1 VVFVRTRSFL
11 TLLSQALREYI
22 VSPILVHTIPS
33 EQYQRRR
40 NQLGIGQNSSET
52 DNSIAYSSG
61 SQFSSIRSQKT
72 LDSAL
77 SGMAT
82 GGLLRG
88 LKCMFIAIFCHYR
101 GLNHEK
107 PVCERSFLGQSPL
120 VWLPH
125 FYNWDTT
132 NLPSNASS

>member
-1 VVFVRTRSFL
+1 MISVRMRSFL
-11 TLLSQALREYI
+11 TLLSQVLREYI

-40 NQLGIGQNSSET
+40 HQLGIGQNSSKTENTIT
-52 DNSIAYSSG
+52 DSSG

-88 LKCMFIAIFCHYR
+88 LKCMSISILCHAQ

-107 PVCERSFLGQSPL
+107 PVCEQSFLEQSLL

-125 FYNWDTT
+125 FYNWVTT

>member
-1 VVFVRTRSFL
+1 MRSFL
-11 TLLSQALREYI
+11 TLLSQVLREYI

-40 NQLGIGQNSSET
+40 HQLGIGQNSSKTENTTT
-52 DNSIAYSSG
+52 DSSG

-88 LKCMFIAIFCHYR
+88 LKCMSISILCHAQ
-101 GLNHEK
+101 GLNREK
-107 PVCERSFLGQSPL
+107 PVCERSFLEQSPL

>member
-1 VVFVRTRSFL
+1 MISVRMRSFL
-11 TLLSQALREYI
+11 TLSQVLREYI
-22 VSPILVHTIPS
+22 VSPILVHTMPS

-40 NQLGIGQNSSET
+40 HQLGIGQNSSET
-52 DNSIAYSSG
+52 KNSITYSSG

-88 LKCMFIAIFCHYR
+88 LKCMSIFILCHDQ

-107 PVCERSFLGQSPL
+107 LVCERSFLEQSPL

-125 FYNWDTT
+125 FCNWDTT
-132 NLPSNASS
+132 NLTSNASS